1 MNRSCYSKSLFFCL
15 LLMPVAAVWGQTG
28 TDVEPVRYIGREV
41 ANPNYH
47 DGALPYA
54 IGVEN
59 IQVMRANRTHL
70 EYADHFGWTY
80 NHAPNLTYWNNT
92 FYLEYLSNPVN
103 EHEAPGHTLLVTS
116 KDGRTWGKPFEI
128 FPPYKAPDGVKIPE
142 GYKGYIM
149 HQRMGFYTAP
159 DGRLLV
165 VAFYGHS
172 YDPFQKGGIGRV
184 VREAYKDGTFGPIYF
199 VRYESQAQWNE
210 SNTSYPFYKK
220 SKDNGFVKACDAL
233 LADKLKTLQWVDE
246 DRGIDGFYNL
256 KDSINVVQALS
267 YYHRKDGQ
275 VVGLWKKSFAALSPD
290 NGQTWSAPRR
300 MPTLIMAGGKNWGQR
315 TKDGRYAMCYN
326 PIETQQY
333 RYPLIVISG
342 EDGILFDNM
351 GVVHGEVP
359 PRRFYGDC
367 KDFGPN
373 YMRGIAEGEGTPSGN
388 DMWLTYSVNK
398 EDIWISR
405 IPLPI
410 KVDTDSQVSDNFN
423 ALKQG
428 GIVPYWNIYSPVWA
442 KVSVANFPSNENKS
456 LKFEDQDP
464 YDYARAIRVFKPCDK
479 VNIHFK
485 IYAAQTDNGTFQV
498 DVTDRGGSSAVRLI
512 FEEGNILVYT
522 GDSKKKIGAY
532 DDNRWYDMAI
542 NLSTEGLGKYN
553 ITVNGEDKLKSE
565 PFIHAVKTVER
576 LSFRTGDY
584 RNYPDRKT
592 PNQDPAPPLVNA
604 DIPVKKAIYYID
616 DVNTSATTTVSY

>member
-1 MNRSCYSKSLFFCL
+1 MNKGLIFFSLA
-15 LLMPVAAVWGQTG
+15 LMAATTMWGQTG
-28 TDVEPVRYIGREV
+28 TAVEPVRYVGDEV

-47 DGALPYA
+47 DGALRYA
-54 IGVEN
+54 VGVEN
-59 IQVMRANRTHL
+59 IQVMRANRTHP
-70 EYADHFGWTY
+70 EDADGFGWTY

-116 KDGRTWGKPFEI
+116 KDGRNWGKPFEL
-128 FPPYKAPDGVKIPE
+128 FPPYKAPQGVKIPE

-159 DGRLLV
+159 DGRLLI

-184 VREAYKDGTFGPIYF
+184 VREAYKDGTYGPIYF

-210 SNTSYPFYKK
+210 TNTSYPFYKK
-220 SKDNGFVKACDAL
+220 SKDRGFVKACDAL

-246 DRGIDGFYNL
+246 DRGIDGFYQL

-290 NGQTWSAPRR
+290 NGLSWSAPRK

-315 TKDGRYAMCYN
+315 TMDGRYAMCYN

-342 EDGILFDNM
+342 DDGILFDNM

-373 YMRGIAEGEGTPSGN
+373 YMRGITEGEATPPGN

-410 KVDTDSQVSDNFN
+410 KVETDRQVDDNFN
-423 ALKQG
+423 ALQVG
-428 GIVPYWNIYSPVWA
+428 GVVPDWNIYSPLWA
-442 KVSVANFPSNENKS
+442 KVGVAAFPSQTNKS

-464 YDYARAIRVFKPCDK
+464 YDYARAIRVFKAGDK
-479 VNIHFK
+479 ADIRFK
-485 IYAAQTDNGTFQV
+485 VYAGQSDNGTFQFE
-498 DVTDRGGSSAVRLI
+498 VTDRHGSTAVCLI
-512 FEEGNILVYT
+512 FEKSSIFVVNGET
-522 GDSKKKIGAY
+522 KKKIGSYEAGKWL
-532 DDNRWYDMAI
+532 DVALKI
-542 NLSTEGLGKYN
+542 TTEGLGNYHAW
-553 ITVNGEDKLKSE
+553 INGEEKVSAEPLIHALKS
-565 PFIHAVKTVER
+565 VER

-592 PNQDPAPPLVNA
+592 PNQDPAPPLAGA
-604 DIPVKKAIYYID
+604 DVPVEKAVYYID
-616 DVNTSATTTVSY
+616 DVQTSTTITVNN